1 LKANKCQS
9 KKFKKSH
16 MKNLFLFFVIS
27 VFSMVNI
34 TAQTPTESSWTVP
47 NMKKYKVV
55 IQCTNGDTAV
65 HRAMVKQMFNALTA
79 APNTKIEVVCHNN
92 GITFLQ
98 TAKTL
103 QGDKIKE
110 LKAKGVMFAA
120 CENTLKERKIEK
132 SEIVPEAFFVPAG
145 IIEVVD
151 KQSKKW
157 AYLKAGF

>member
-1 LKANKCQS
+1 
-9 KKFKKSH
+9 

-27 VFSMVNI
+27 VFSMAKI
-34 TAQTPTESSWTVP
+34 AAQTPAESSWTVP
-47 NMKKYKVV
+47 NMKKYKIV

-65 HRAMVKQMFNALTA
+65 HRAMVKQIFNALTA

-92 GITFLQ
+92 GISFLQ

-110 LKAKGVMFAA
+110 LKAKGVLFAA